1 MPGRILIVEDDDGIR
16 ESTRWLLEDEGYAV
30 EGVGSA
36 EAGLVRFGEQIFDL
50 VLVDLMLPGM
60 DGFDCCR
67 ALRQRSDVPIIIL
80 TARTDPFDAVA
91 GLEAGADDYVAKP
104 FHGKEL
110 GARIRA
116 LLRRV
121 RGSESDPS
129 GVVFLGDIEI
139 RPAEGVV
146 RKSGQD
152 VPLTK
157 TEFRLLCEMA
167 ERPGR
172 VFSRDVLL
180 ERVWGY
186 GYVGDGKL
194 VDTHIH
200 RLRAK
205 VEDDPA
211 VPKHVLTARGLGYK
225 VVT

>member
-16 ESTRWLLEDEGYAV
+16 ESTGWLLEDEGYTV

-36 EAGLVRFGEQIFDL
+36 EAGLARFGQQVFDL

-67 ALRQRSDVPIIIL
+67 ALRQQSDVPIIIL
-80 TARTDPFDAVA
+80 TARSDPFDAVA
-91 GLEAGADDYVAKP
+91 GLEAGADDYVSKP

-121 RGSESDPS
+121 RASESDAS
-129 GVVFLGDIEI
+129 GTVLLGDIEI

-146 RKSGQD
+146 RKAGQD

-167 ERPGR
+167 EQPGR
-172 VFSRDVLL
+172 VFSREVLL
-180 ERVWGY
+180 ELVWGY
-186 GYVGDGKL
+186 SYVGDGKL

-211 VPKHVLTARGLGYK
+211 NPKHVLTVRGLGYK
-225 VVT
+225 VIT